1 MKGGNYL
8 NGTTMLILVCGS
20 MLAILGLISAASHMY
35 NLNGIKSKTVGDG
48 QHGAARFA
56 TGQELLRTFKKVP
69 YNPDHWRELGPKS
82 TDLKLPQGV
91 IVGCK
96 NKSSLVFQP
105 GRKWPFRIRRQT
117 YALVDTADVHTMMI
131 GAAGCGKTAF
141 WLYPNLE
148 YACAA
153 GM

>member
-8 NGTTMLILVCGS
+8 NGTTILILVCGS

-56 TGQELLRTFKKVP
+56 TGQEL
-69 YNPDHWRELGPKS
+69 GPKS
-82 TDLKLPQGV
+82 TELKLPQGV

-141 WLYPNLE
+141 RLYPNLE
-148 YACAA
+148 YLPI
-153 GM
+153 